1 MTTVIK
7 HTRDART
14 PLRADLSPADALVLS
29 CLVYV
34 DFHALPGPRSP
45 RGCLLREVA
54 QASSIPSLY
63 RYSLA
68 SHADRPLLES
78 AGASARFGGLRVR
91 DAVTRLTSR
100 PLAQF
105 GAVTFV
111 DEAGATYVVLR
122 GTDASAVG
130 WAEDARF
137 GLDFPTDSQ
146 LWAANY
152 LAFAAARADGPLTV
166 VGHSKGAN
174 LALYAAAA
182 TTPPALAR
190 VYAFD
195 PVGFP
200 APVVDGGFFA
210 SIDGLMHI
218 YVTAGSWVSPLLP
231 LPAPATV
238 VASRWPGHS
247 ATTRMRGPRRARPC
261 GATSARPRVRVRLSR
276 ACSPPFCA
284 CAQRRLVATNETS
297 PAGGTTDPPP
307 RTLTH
312 PVERRRLRPAATR
325 WV

>member
-1 MTTVIK
+1 MSASWQRSLTTFARL
-7 HTRDART
+7 TRHFRRT
-14 PLRADLSPADALVLS
+14 FPPPMLSFSRAWSTWIFTRCPGLV
-29 CLVYV
+29 
-34 DFHALPGPRSP
+34 PRAVACSEKSP
-45 RGCLLREVA
+45 RPRQSRLCIAIRWPPTPIVP
-54 QASSIPSLY
+54 SSSPPV
-63 RYSLA
+63 R
-68 SHADRPLLES
+68 
-78 AGASARFGGLRVR
+78 ARFGGLRVR

-182 TTPPALAR
+182 STPPALAH

-238 VASRWPGHS
+238 VASRWPGPLSHNPYAW
-247 ATTRMRGPRRARPC
+247 ATEGTALRRDQRPPSRSGAALARLL
-261 GATSARPRVRVRLSR
+261 AAILRVRPTQIGS
-276 ACSPPFCA
+276 
-284 CAQRRLVATNETS
+284 N
-297 PAGGTTDPPP
+297 
-307 RTLTH
+307 
-312 PVERRRLRPAATR
+312 
-325 WV
+325 

>member
-1 MTTVIK
+1 M
-7 HTRDART
+7 
-14 PLRADLSPADALVLS
+14 
-29 CLVYV
+29 
-34 DFHALPGPRSP
+34 
-45 RGCLLREVA
+45 
-54 QASSIPSLY
+54 
-63 RYSLA
+63 A

-238 VASRWPGHS
+238 VASRWPGPLSHNPY
-247 ATTRMRGPRRARPC
+247 AWRPEGPLLAPDHRLPSRSGRFLRAVLSTLLRARPTRI
-261 GATSARPRVRVRLSR
+261 G
-276 ACSPPFCA
+276 
-284 CAQRRLVATNETS
+284 TN
-297 PAGGTTDPPP
+297 
-307 RTLTH
+307 
-312 PVERRRLRPAATR
+312 
-325 WV
+325 